1 MTNSICTR
9 RQSAFIR
16 WLWISG
22 LALFLT
28 MFHSLSYAGDNS
40 LLNDQILH
48 ISCNGDANDQSDLK
62 HPVENKGV
70 TFFSDRLTQ
79 SRIACFFGGND
90 YLKIPNHPAF
100 TMSRFTIAA
109 WVKVEG
115 SYNGTERRAII
126 SNYAGIGD
134 AQHYGINMGNGV
146 AGVFVDDGN
155 ALDGAR
161 DIDGISLTDDKWHHV
176 AAVFEQG
183 AKTKLYVDGEFR
195 KQSSAIMPA
204 SITPSGDLYIGRGG
218 DAEGFEKKWTGS
230 IDEVRL
236 FKRALSDDEV
246 GLMSA
251 IIDLPTGET
260 FIPAGYGENDP
271 YFVTVK
277 EGPVETFKMT
287 PNPDDSLSIN
297 NVSSSDTRRVRNGS
311 SIPAPSETS
320 TLILNDGEMMWI
332 DEALPGVVATVNIFG
347 DLIVTDT
354 KYPDLK
360 LILYRN
366 DDQFVFQ
373 SQSNPSVN
381 IKVHADG
388 SLDIIDENQPNLKI
402 TRDKQS
408 IIKIEDAETNTV
420 TLVDMDGHAT
430 LAHPDAPN
438 IEVKFNVFDTPLSYT
453 LTDTTTGDCVE
464 ITPDDSDT
472 RRRQLR
478 NGALKDDGDLTDI
491 VIETGTEVAKDL
503 ADIGIDKVINTGNP
517 DIDSVLKNGAK
528 KVTGALIDKAVGKV
542 TEVLTGSGS
551 SGGIINTVKK
561 LATGAATSL
570 AAKATSALSGL
581 SAWWTCLP
589 TMSKLAVAGGAIGL
603 VAGGVAIVAALFMK
617 NRELKKKIKALQAQ
631 VKALRHQVQVL
642 EATVAQQA
650 EEIRILR
657 ETVKDQAEQ
666 IVQLKAKIDE
676 QAQKID
682 EQAQRIAALEDE
694 AEKRKEEMEK
704 QKEMIASMQEK
715 IADLEERVRSGKDG
729 AEEIP
734 PGEAPGTRRALRN
747 GSSDTCRTPIQPAMC
762 QVYGVQDQGPN
773 DSIAFFYNPVEQTVT
788 QIGDTCQ
795 GCDLEAM
802 AIHPITNV
810 IYLGSGDNAV
820 GHPNGHLYKFD
831 ANSGALRSVG
841 ITGFEDI
848 SGLTFDDNGVLW
860 GWAKGQGLVIL
871 DIDTGRA
878 QIQFASSI
886 ELADLS
892 WDSNYQLLYG
902 VVGKELWS
910 YDPNNGN
917 ANQLCGNLPRK
928 TEAVKALPSSVLPAG
943 LVWIGSHNNQ
953 QTELQ
958 VYEIATCQPQKDLNL
973 FVGYDDVE
981 GLAMPT
987 AACQ

>member
-1 MTNSICTR
+1 MTTSIYTR
-9 RQSAFIR
+9 RQPAFIR
-16 WLWISG
+16 WVSRF
-22 LALFLT
+22 ALFLM
-28 MFHSLSYAGDNS
+28 MFHSLSYAGENT

-48 ISCNGDANDQSDLK
+48 ISCNGEATDQSDLK

-79 SRIACFFGGND
+79 RRIACFFDGND
-90 YLKIPNHPAF
+90 YLKIPNHPTF
-100 TMSRFTIAA
+100 TMSRFTMSA
-109 WVKVEG
+109 WVRVEG
-115 SYNGTERRAII
+115 SYNGTERRAIV
-126 SNYAGIGD
+126 SNYAGGGD
-134 AQHYGINMGNGV
+134 AQHYGINMGSGV

-161 DIDGISLTDDKWHHV
+161 DLDGFSLTDDKWHHV

-183 AKTKLYVDGEFR
+183 AKTKLYVDGELR
-195 KQSSAIMPA
+195 RQSSSLMPA
-204 SITPSGDLYIGRGG
+204 NITPTGDLYIGRS
-218 DAEGFEKKWTGS
+218 DTQNGFEKEWIGS

-236 FKRALSDDEV
+236 FKRALSDDEI
-246 GLMSA
+246 GLLST
-251 IIDLPTGET
+251 IIDLSTGET

-271 YFVTVK
+271 YFLTVK
-277 EGPVETFKMT
+277 EGPVDTFKMT
-287 PNPDDSLSIN
+287 PNLKQNQDGSFSIESISIN
-297 NVSSSDTRRVRNGS
+297 NASSSDTRRIRNGS
-311 SIPAPSETS
+311 STVPSKTS
-320 TLILNDGEMMWI
+320 TLTIKDGEMTLI
-332 DEALPGVVATVNIFG
+332 DEALPGIVATVNIFG

-354 KYPDLK
+354 KYSDLK

-373 SQSNPSVN
+373 SESNPSIN

-388 SLDIIDENQPNLKI
+388 SLDIIDENHPNLKI

-408 IIKIEDAETNTV
+408 IIKFEDAETNTV
-420 TLVDMDGHAT
+420 TLVDMDGNAT
-430 LAHPDAPN
+430 LTHQDAPN

-453 LTDTTTGDCVE
+453 LTDTVTGDCIE
-464 ITPDDSDT
+464 FTPNSDT
-472 RRRQLR
+472 RKSVR
-478 NGALKDDGDLTDI
+478 NGL
-491 VIETGTEVAKDL
+491 
-503 ADIGIDKVINTGNP
+503 IN
-517 DIDSVLKNGAK
+517 SVLKNLANSI
-528 KVTGALIDKAVGKV
+528 TGNLISAGVGKV
-542 TEVLTGSGS
+542 KKLLGGS
-551 SGGIINTVKK
+551 SGSRGGILKPINT
-561 LATGAATSL
+561 LATGGAVSL
-570 AAKATSALSGL
+570 GTTAKAALRGFGAWWACLPALSKF
-581 SAWWTCLP
+581 AI
-589 TMSKLAVAGGAIGL
+589 AGGAIGFVL
-603 VAGGVAIVAALFMK
+603 NSNTTRRNVRFGPGAIAAGVAGVGVVAYLLWNNSK
-617 NRELKKKIKALQAQ
+617 LKKKIKELEAQ
-631 VKALRHQVQVL
+631 VRALRHQVQVL

-650 EEIRILR
+650 EEIKALR

-666 IVQLKAKIDE
+666 IVILKNKINE
-676 QAQKID
+676 QAKKID
-682 EQAQRIAALEDE
+682 EQAQRIATIE
-694 AEKRKEEMEK
+694 AEAQQRQEQLDKQAEMMESMK
-704 QKEMIASMQEK
+704 QK
-715 IADLEERVRSGKDG
+715 IADLEERTRKGNDG

-734 PGEAPGTRRALRN
+734 PGEAPGTRRGLRN
-747 GSSDTCRTPIQPAMC
+747 GSSDTCRTPITPAMC

-802 AIHPITNV
+802 AIHPETNE

-820 GHPNGHLYKFD
+820 GHPNGHLYQFD

-871 DIDTGRA
+871 DIDTGQA
-878 QIQFASSI
+878 QIEFASSI

-902 VVGKELWS
+902 VVGNELWS
-910 YDPNNGN
+910 YDPTNGN

-928 TEAVKALPSSVLPAG
+928 TEAVKALPANVSPAG
-943 LVWIGSHNNQ
+943 LIWIGSHNNQ

-958 VYEIATCQPQKDLNL
+958 AYEIATCQPQKDLNL
-973 FVGYDDVE
+973 SIGYDDVE